1 MEFDVIGL
9 PSADKQRMMIFDDR
23 KFIIDQSRN
32 IVSYFLLIELK
43 FCKLDGNR
51 VTIHLIVNN

>member
-1 MEFDVIGL
+1 MEFNVIAL
-9 PSADKQRMMIFDDR
+9 PSADNQRMMIFDDR

-51 VTIHLIVNN
+51 VTI